1 MPPKLLIRE
10 ILNRTYRSYES
21 YKSYSGSPGS
31 PLIVE
36 ELANVRV
43 ARRAHLLIATAEY
56 DVSIP
61 QHDEFGVDQA
71 QPVAFVLE
79 DQVAVIVAHDVFAG
93 QHLDVLQTVR
103 DEDRGYLFQVAQ
115 FQGQLADRACG
126 DRVEAGGRLIVEDDL
141 RTSDQGPRDAHAP
154 AHAPRKLVRH
164 LVHRLLQ
171 IDEPQHAHDDRL
183 DLGLARLLL
192 AQAVG
197 DVVVNREAVEQRAL
211 LKDHP
216 DLLPYLHQPLFG
228 VIGDVFTVYEN
239 APRIG
244 FDQPQ
249 GQAQQ
254 RGLPRAAPPHHDL
267 GFAVAHIEA
276 DFVQNRALVER
287 E

>member
-1 MPPKLLIRE
+1 MGLTNPISLITP
-10 ILNRTYRSYES
+10 IPRSS
-21 YKSYSGSPGS
+21 
-31 PLIVE
+31 LIVE

-43 ARRAHLLIATAEY
+43 ARIAHLLIATAEY

-61 QHDEFGVDQA
+61 QHDEFGIDQA

-79 DQVAVIVAHDVFAG
+79 DQVAVIVAHDVLAG

-103 DEDRGYLFQVAQ
+103 DEDRGDLFQVAKL
-115 FQGQLADRACG
+115 QGQLADRAGG
-126 DRVEAGGRLIVEDDL
+126 DRVEAGGRLVVEDNL
-141 RTSDQGPRDAHAP
+141 RASDQRPRDAHAP

-164 LVHRLLQ
+164 LVRRVLQ
-171 IDEPQHAHDDRL
+171 VYEPQHAHDDRL
-183 DLGLARLLL
+183 DLGLARLLF

-197 DVVVNREAVEQRAL
+197 DVVENGEAVEQRAL
-211 LKDHP
+211 LKDHS
-216 DLLPYLHQPLFG
+216 DLLSYLHQPLFG
-228 VIGDVFTVYEN
+228 VIGDVFTVYQN
-239 APRIG
+239 AARIG

-249 GQAQQ
+249 SQAQQ

-276 DFVQNRALVER
+276 DFVQNRVVVER